1 MYPPPSSQSAVDRPG
16 RERADAGPPITPGA
30 ILPSGGSMST
40 VANGVISRRRFL
52 TGLAAAGLATAAG
65 VGWFARRPQ
74 PPGLPKPAAIAADV
88 RAEFGRAWPAHQR
101 APRGHRRLE
110 AGFGG

>member
-16 RERADAGPPITPGA
+16 RERADAGPPITPGS

-52 TGLAAAGLATAAG
+52 TGLAAAGIGTAAG
-65 VGWFARRPQ
+65 GGWFARRPP
-74 PPGLPKPAAIAADV
+74 PPGLPEPAASAPDAPAEVRRAGGGLKPAGLGAA
-88 RAEFGRAWPAHQR
+88 RTKTR
-101 APRGHRRLE
+101 
-110 AGFGG
+110 